1 MKKNGSKAE
10 RHFLLLVAL
19 LSIVAFDSAG
29 RTDEWKTKVDPQVID
44 AAEKGETTEFLVYMS
59 EQADLSE
66 SAALETKE
74 EKGVYVF
81 GRLSEVASRTQRSL
95 LDALE
100 ARDVDH
106 RPFWVTN
113 MIWVRGDPA
122 VLEKIAGRLD
132 VAYIHANPEFRLDP
146 VYAVPS
152 LRPAAAQS
160 SVEWNVS
167 RVNAPEVW
175 SMTFRGQG
183 VVIGGQDTGYD
194 WDHAALIN
202 QYRGWE
208 NGQAHHDYNWHD
220 AIHCD
225 EEVCGG
231 SCGSDSKEPCDDNN
245 HGTHTMGIM
254 VGDDG
259 GSNQI
264 GVAPGARWIGCRN
277 MDQGFGTPASYSECY
292 QWFIAPT
299 DLAGANPD
307 PSKAPDV
314 INNSW
319 SCPRYEGCSSAGIL
333 EAVVD
338 NVRAAGILT
347 VHSAGNSGP
356 SCATVDAPA
365 AIYDSSFTVGATNAN
380 DLVTTYS
387 SRGPVT
393 VDGSMRLK
401 PDVSAPGGDG
411 GRGIRSSIRSGGY
424 ASFTGTSMAA
434 PHVAGVAALLL
445 SANSTL
451 AGQVDEI
458 EHLIVDTAIPRTT
471 SQICGSIG
479 GDQVPNNTYGYG
491 LIDALAAVAKI
502 LPYRYYYPVLGWE

>member
-1 MKKNGSKAE
+1 VKKNRSKAG
-10 RHFLLLVAL
+10 RHFLLLFAL

-29 RTDEWKTKVDPQVID
+29 RIDEWKAKVDPQVID
-44 AAEKGETTEFLVYMS
+44 AAENGELTEFLVYMS
-59 EQADLSE
+59 EQADLSG
-66 SAALETKE
+66 SAALETNQ
-74 EKGVYVF
+74 EKGAHVF
-81 GRLSEVASRTQRSL
+81 DRLSEVASRTQRSL
-95 LDALE
+95 LETLE
-100 ARDVDH
+100 AWDVDH

-113 MIWVRGDPA
+113 MIWVRGDQA
-122 VLEKIAGRLD
+122 ALEEIAGRLE
-132 VAYIHANPEFRLDP
+132 VAYIHANPEIRLEP
-146 VYAVPS
+146 VYTAPS

-160 SVEWNVS
+160 DVEWNVS
-167 RVNAPEVW
+167 LVNAPQVW

-183 VVIGGQDTGYD
+183 VVVGGQDTGYD
-194 WDHAALIN
+194 WDHPALID
-202 QYRGWE
+202 QYRGWD
-208 NGQAHHDYNWHD
+208 GVQAQHDYNWHD
-220 AIHCD
+220 AIHSGGG
-225 EEVCGG
+225 VCGAN
-231 SCGSDSKEPCDDNN
+231 SSEPCDDHG

-259 GSNQI
+259 GGNQI
-264 GVAPGARWIGCRN
+264 GVAPGAKWIGCRN
-277 MDQGFGTPASYSECY
+277 MDQGLGTPASYSECY

-299 DLAGANPD
+299 DLAGDNPD
-307 PSKAPDV
+307 PSRAPDV

-319 SCPRYEGCSSAGIL
+319 SCPTFEGCDSAGIL

-356 SCATVDAPA
+356 SCSTINAPA
-365 AIYDSSFTVGATNAN
+365 AIYDSSFTVGATNVN

-411 GRGIRSSIRSGGY
+411 SGGIRSSIRGGGY
-424 ASFTGTSMAA
+424 ASFIGTSMAA

-445 SANSTL
+445 SADPTL
-451 AGQVDEI
+451 AGQVDDI
-458 EHLIVDTAIPRTT
+458 EHLIVSSAVHKTT
-471 SQICGSIG
+471 SQICGSIS

-491 LIDALAAVAKI
+491 LVDALAAVAEI
-502 LPYRYYYPVLGWE
+502 LPYRYYFPMQGWK